1 MMAMKNSNKK
11 CVLFFLLLKDQRSEG
26 QDPQGEGR
34 RLQARAPETDP
45 TRKGLGGLKDCWRV
59 QHHRDE

>member
-1 MMAMKNSNKK
+1 MCLYFS
-11 CVLFFLLLKDQRSEG
+11 FKDQRSEG

-45 TRKGLGGLKDCWRV
+45 SRKGPGGLKDCWRV
-59 QHHRDE
+59 QHYRDK